1 MSNEAALATYEFRRG
16 ELAGSHLSLFGAC
29 LVHRGADGFETIH
42 LDRISAL
49 RVAFERDASRIAWGG
64 ALFFIAFLLIAAFL
78 PMRMLVG
85 SMAAEVTAQAQGTF
99 LPAAIRAL
107 DFCVGLLPFA
117 SLGLAAWGITWLVLG
132 WIGETVLRV
141 AAGPGDKVFAM
152 RGRDPLL
159 YEFAESVSAQ
169 IAKRG

>member
-1 MSNEAALATYEFRRG
+1 MSNETALATYEFRRG

-64 ALFFIAFLLIAAFL
+64 ALLFIAFLLIAAFL
-78 PMRMLVG
+78 PMRMLVA

-117 SLGLAAWGITWLVLG
+117 SLGLGAWGITWLALG

-141 AAGPGDKVFAM
+141 GAGPGDKVFAM

>member
-1 MSNEAALATYEFRRG
+1 MANETALATFEFRRG
-16 ELAGSHLSLFGAC
+16 DLAGSHLSLFETC
-29 LVHRGADGFETIH
+29 LVHRGADGFETLP

-49 RVAFERDASRIAWGG
+49 RVAFERDPSRIAWGG
-64 ALFFIAFLLIAAFL
+64 ALLFIALVLAAAFV
-78 PMRMLVG
+78 PMRMLVA
-85 SMAAEVTAQAQGTF
+85 SMAGEVAAQAQGTF
-99 LPAAIRAL
+99 LPAAIRAV
-107 DFCVGLLPFA
+107 DFCVTLLPFA

-132 WIGETVLRV
+132 WIGETVMRV
-141 AAGPGDKVFAM
+141 AAGSGEKVFAM